1 MSSETNNRE
10 PWSPCPAGALQS
22 YANQSRTRRWWI
34 TVLWTSSVTTL
45 LLCVAG
51 LTIWSVN
58 QRVGSEYRFGGIACP
73 QVREN
78 FIAYQAGTL
87 SDDLSRRIRIHLQKC
102 PECHEFMQNNGG
114 GGKGIRHVHSTGRRW
129 MSSLSKLG
137 DSPCSAGHGCDCFFT
152 LTFVPG
158 RHILGDR
165 LVEATR
171 LNMPLVEWSRN

>member
-114 GGKGIRHVHSTGRRW
+114 GGKV
-129 MSSLSKLG
+129 
-137 DSPCSAGHGCDCFFT
+137 SAMFTPPDADGCPHCRNWVT
-152 LTFVPG
+152 APAVPG
-158 RHILGDR
+158 TVVI
-165 LVEATR
+165 VS
-171 LNMPLVEWSRN
+171 SR